1 MIKLLY
7 ASSCSAC
14 FEWENDLSYFA
25 PDVYMVTLNGAEVL
39 SANTNVFS
47 LFDLAPNTRYIL
59 GISGSDFTL
68 EFVTAKES
76 CCVCADD
83 FGAVGDGAADCT
95 SALQKAIDCLP
106 PKGRLKISRGTYLT
120 APLTLKSDITVELC
134 EGAVLLGITDENRY
148 PVLPAVAQNADGLPL
163 ICGTWEGNLGAM
175 HQALVFGAHVK
186 NVAVVGKGVIDGNAQ
201 NSTWW
206 QNVQTR
212 KVGRP
217 RLVFLNDCKN
227 VVFHGVTAQN
237 AASWQ
242 FHPYYS
248 TNVNF
253 YNVCVNAPKNSPNT
267 DALDP
272 ESCDIVNI
280 IGCKFSVGDDCIA
293 IKSGKAPMAKIKRRA
308 ANRHT
313 IRNCLMQNGHGAI
326 TLGSEMSCG
335 ITNLTVNRCVFDST
349 DRGLRIK
356 SRRGRGKYAVI
367 DGVLFENI
375 KMNNVLTPIVINM
388 YYFCCDPDRY
398 CEYVWSR
405 QKLPVDDGTPR
416 LGKFCFRNMECLNCH
431 VAAAHCDGLPEM
443 PIGEITVE
451 NVRFTYSPEAKSGV
465 PAMASFV
472 KPMCRAGMYFNRVG
486 VLNIK
491 NVTFEGV
498 EGQEIIAENI
508 GETNV
513 SR

>member
-14 FEWENDLSYFA
+14 FELENDFSYFS
-25 PDVYMVTLNGAEVL
+25 PKEFTVTCGEIPVL
-39 SANTNVFS
+39 ICNTNVFS
-47 LFDLAPNTRYIL
+47 LFDLSPNTVYTV
-59 GISGSDFTL
+59 GIVGTDFHI
-68 EFVTAKES
+68 EFTTAKES
-76 CCVCADD
+76 CCVFADD
-83 FGAVGDGAADCT
+83 FGAVGDGTTDCT
-95 SALQKAIDCLP
+95 VALQKAIDCLP
-106 PKGRLKISRGTYLT
+106 PKGRLQIRSGNYLT
-120 APLTLKSDITVELC
+120 APLTLKSDITIELC
-134 EGAVLLGITDENRY
+134 KGAVLLGATEENRY
-148 PVLPAVAQNADGLPL
+148 PVIPSLVANADGKPL
-163 ICGTWEGNLGAM
+163 LCGSWEGNAAAM
-175 HQALVFGAHVK
+175 HQALIFGAHLK
-186 NVAVVGKGVIDGNAQ
+186 NVAVVGQGVIDGNAQ

-206 QNVQTR
+206 QNVQMR
-212 KVGRP
+212 KIGRP

-227 VVFHGVTAQN
+227 VVFHGITGQN

-248 TNVNF
+248 TNISF
-253 YNVCVNAPKNSPNT
+253 YNINVNAPKNSPNT

-272 ESCDIVNI
+272 ESCDKVNI

-293 IKSGKAPMAKIKRRA
+293 IKSGKAPMAKLKRRA
-308 ANRHT
+308 ASRHT
-313 IRNCLMQNGHGAI
+313 IRNCLMQDGHGAI

-335 ITNLTVNRCVFDST
+335 VSNLTVNRCVFHST

-388 YYFCCDPDRY
+388 YYYCCDQDRY
-398 CEYVWSR
+398 SEYVWSR
-405 QKLPVDDGTPR
+405 EKLPVDDGTPR

-451 NVRFTYSPEAKSGV
+451 NVKFTYAENAKKGV

-486 VLNIK
+486 KLNIK

-498 EGQEIIAENI
+498 VGEEIIAENI
-508 GETNV
+508 GEPN
-513 SR
+513 RE